1 MELILKGVDNNQIR
15 RKTKQVVGVREVSF
29 AVEEGE
35 SFVIMGLSGSGKST
49 LIRCINHLIKPTSGE
64 IIIDGEDITKM
75 SSQRL
80 MQVRKSKMS
89 MVFQK
94 FALIPNRTILENVT
108 FGLEVQ
114 DVPKKQRYIKARQ
127 AIEMVGLQEWENYY
141 PHNLSGGMQQ
151 RVGIARAL
159 ATDPDILLMDEP
171 FSALDPLIRQEMQDE
186 LLALQEKL
194 RKTIIFI
201 THDLDEALKIGD
213 RIALMKDGVIVQM
226 GQPEDILLSPASEY
240 VARFVENINRS
251 KALTASAVMVK
262 PRTVVYPKDGPMTAL
277 RVMERFGISSLFVVD
292 RAGHLQGYITAE
304 DAFAAAEKGIKQLD
318 GFIQKDMPITGPEV
332 ILSELLEVM
341 AHTKVPIAVV
351 TDDDLLK
358 GVLVRGSVIAG
369 MAGIKGEN
377 YE

>member
-15 RKTKQVVGVREVSF
+15 KKTRQVVGVREVSF
-29 AVEEGE
+29 AVEAGE

-49 LIRCINHLIKPTSGE
+49 LIRCINHLIRPTSGE
-64 IIIDGEDITKM
+64 IFVDNEDITKM
-75 SSQRL
+75 SGKRL
-80 MQVRKSKMS
+80 MQIRRSRMS

-194 RKTIIFI
+194 QKTIIFI

>member
-15 RKTKQVVGVREVSF
+15 KKTKQVVGVREVSF

-75 SSQRL
+75 SNQRL
-80 MQVRKSKMS
+80 MQVRRSKMS

-114 DVPKKQRYIKARQ
+114 DVPKNQRYIKARQ

-213 RIALMKDGVIVQM
+213 RIALMRDGVIVQM
-226 GQPEDILLSPASEY
+226 GQPEDILLSPASDY

-318 GFIQKDMPITGPEV
+318 GFIQKDMPVTEPEV

-351 TDDDLLK
+351 SDDNLLK

>member
-15 RKTKQVVGVREVSF
+15 KKTKQVVGVREVSF

-114 DVPKKQRYIKARQ
+114 DVPKNQRYIKARQ

-226 GQPEDILLSPASEY
+226 GQPEDILLSPASDY

-318 GFIQKDMPITGPEV
+318 GFIQKDMPVTEPEV

-351 TDDDLLK
+351 SDDNLLK